1 MNDLSLAKLLDH
13 ELAEAMDKLVIVNSA
28 IYTSGECDPR
38 EPVPRQ
44 DTAGRLHLMGHD
56 PRLPKMPAK
65 PTLFD
70 FFENRFEP
78 AAHML
83 QSARLALKNGCT
95 DKVKLN

>member
-1 MNDLSLAKLLDH
+1 MNDLSRAELLDH
-13 ELAEAMDKLVIVNSA
+13 ELAEAMDKLVIVKSA

-38 EPVPRQ
+38 EPLPRQ
-44 DTAGRLHLMGHD
+44 DTTGRLHLMGHD

-70 FFENRFEP
+70 FFKYRFGP

-83 QSARLALKNGCT
+83 QSARLALKNGC
-95 DKVKLN
+95 